1 MNRQQA
7 QIMGIALTL
16 IMLFLVG
23 CGNTPSTP
31 VLEDSAATST
41 PKIETEEPAV
51 DGPRVGD
58 VAPDFTLPDSK
69 GDNVRLADNL
79 LDNRLVILVFYHH
92 YT

>member
-1 MNRQQA
+1 MSRQQA

-16 IMLFLVG
+16 TMLFLVG

-31 VLEDSAATST
+31 ALEDSAATST

-51 DGPRVGD
+51 DGPRLGD
-58 VAPDFTLPDSK
+58 LAPDFTLPDST
-69 GDNVRLADNL
+69 GTMVHLADELQENQ
-79 LDNRLVILVFYHH
+79 VVVLVFYFS